1 LYREMTNKLNEFI
14 STSHDAVMNNLDQ
27 FRSKIFTPM
36 LMEADAWEDKL
47 GLVPGTISGPLK
59 TITDEYYKGLLHP
72 LALHSKAH
80 IRMICD
86 KTPIDQRIKTT
97 HKKLENATQHL
108 DKIEKNYKHII
119 KLYEIIKTKGGKTTD
134 DELIETYKKALYK
147 LVKLQK
153 RLPENIDPDPEDYEL
168 DTLLNS

>member
-1 LYREMTNKLNEFI
+1 TTEELNDLHLKAKKATVTVENIIKSSNSYFKLFLQTPAMYSLYREMTNKLNEFI

-80 IRMICD
+80 
-86 KTPIDQRIKTT
+86 
-97 HKKLENATQHL
+97 
-108 DKIEKNYKHII
+108 
-119 KLYEIIKTKGGKTTD
+119 
-134 DELIETYKKALYK
+134 
-147 LVKLQK
+147 
-153 RLPENIDPDPEDYEL
+153 
-168 DTLLNS
+168 